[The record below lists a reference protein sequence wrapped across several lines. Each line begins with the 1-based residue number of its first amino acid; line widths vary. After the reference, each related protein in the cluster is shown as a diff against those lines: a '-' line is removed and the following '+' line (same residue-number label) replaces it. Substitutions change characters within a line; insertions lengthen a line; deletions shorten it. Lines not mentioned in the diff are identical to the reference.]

1 MSDQFNTELSV
12 VITGIMQVPGV
23 CDVTK
28 ADLWESDWLA
38 ELEIEDDY
46 RNYHKMSVAKI
57 RGEWVIW
64 VASIESPMHL
74 NEVSNYLF
82 NVAAAELATLRRENG
97 L

>member
-12 VITGIMQVPGV
+12 VITGIMQTPGV

-28 ADLWESDWLA
+28 TDLWESDWLA
-38 ELEIEDDY
+38 ELEVEDDY

-57 RGEWVIW
+57 RGKWVIW
-64 VASIESPMHL
+64 LQDIESTMPL
-74 NEVSNYLF
+74 DEVSNYLF
-82 NVAAAELATLRRENG
+82 NVAASQLGTLRRENG